1 MLKGKEMGER
11 KVIKERR
18 FLKIF
23 IRAVM
28 GSVSSY
34 LVEHC
39 PCPVL
44 VVKLEHDEIEDRK
57 ELNANKSSHLQHVF
71 GRLIVI

>member
-1 MLKGKEMGER
+1 LDGRKKKGDEGKT
-11 KVIKERR
+11 IS
-18 FLKIF
+18 KIL

-44 VVKLEHDEIEDRK
+44 IMKLEHDEVEDRK

-71 GRLIVI
+71 GRLIAIFFF